1 MIKTKRDSIDKAGL
15 TPAPTSGKKKKKK
28 KKKKATTPAF
38 KSRKAFLAHLDSA
51 VEKDDPAKSKGMPVY
66 QLHPSIVF
74 SSSAVFRVSTNIVF
88 SSSK

>member
-38 KSRKAFLAHLDSA
+38 KSRKAFLAHLDCA